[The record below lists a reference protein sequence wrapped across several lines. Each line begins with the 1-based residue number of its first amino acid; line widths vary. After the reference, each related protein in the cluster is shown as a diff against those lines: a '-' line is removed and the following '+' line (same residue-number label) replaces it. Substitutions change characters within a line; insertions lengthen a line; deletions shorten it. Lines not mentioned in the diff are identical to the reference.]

1 MAINHLLKVEL
12 LFDSG
17 KITNHKFSQFLRK
30 LNDLCLVIL
39 PHINPKC
46 PMENNLKKEFPAEV
60 VRPENDTLSLETS
73 DFQLWQAFK
82 SGNNAAFLQIY
93 EAHFDQLYSYGFRIC
108 RDEDLVKDAIHD
120 VFFELRKNGKTIG
133 NTDSIKFYL
142 FKCLKRKIIK
152 ELTNWHNK
160 QEKLNEHIS
169 FEITFSHEQFLI
181 NSQIDKEKSLK
192 ISQALSELSPRKR
205 EAIYYLYY
213 EGMSYDQIKELM
225 DLSNAKSARDLV
237 YKGLR
242 SLRESIGYMP
252 VFFILGIQ

>member
-1 MAINHLLKVEL
+1 
-12 LFDSG
+12 
-17 KITNHKFSQFLRK
+17 
-30 LNDLCLVIL
+30 
-39 PHINPKC
+39 
-46 PMENNLKKEFPAEV
+46 MENNLKKEFAAEV
-60 VRPENDTLSLETS
+60 ICPEKEAKSIKTS
-73 DFQLWQAFK
+73 DIQLWQAFK

-93 EAHFDQLYSYGFRIC
+93 ESHFDQLFSYGFRIC
-108 RDEDLVKDAIHD
+108 KDEDLVKDAIHD

-133 NTDSIKFYL
+133 ETDSIKFYL

-152 ELTNWHNK
+152 ELTSWYNK
-160 QEKLNEHIS
+160 QEKLNEHIP
-169 FEITFSHEQFLI
+169 FEITFSHEHFLI

-213 EGMSYDQIKELM
+213 EGMSYEQIKELM

-242 SLRESIGYMP
+242 SLRETIGFMP
-252 VFFILGIQ
+252 VFFLFGIQ